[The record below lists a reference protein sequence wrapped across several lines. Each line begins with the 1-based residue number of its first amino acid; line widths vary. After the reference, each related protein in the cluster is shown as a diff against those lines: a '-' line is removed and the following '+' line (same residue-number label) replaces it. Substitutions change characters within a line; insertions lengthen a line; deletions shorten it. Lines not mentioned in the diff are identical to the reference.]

1 MSSAVLYLAIV
12 AVWGIVLVPMWL
24 RRDGDGI
31 GRLLHRRNEVLTSE
45 PLDDD
50 APHTRDDDVVMETAG
65 EAGLSGRSEL
75 HEGEPAFR
83 EPARRRVT
91 RGAVIARRRRRTLGL
106 TLLTLTAIVL
116 TSLHVTP
123 WWFVFPPMF
132 LLGGHLSLLRVAVR
146 MDQVRRAELRRA
158 AARAE
163 RLRLA
168 REEREEREAKEASE
182 AKEAAART
190 AEVIELPSLQ
200 EEVYDQ
206 YTDRR
211 AVGD

>member
-12 AVWGIVLVPMWL
+12 AVWGVVLVPMWL

-31 GRLLHRRNEVLTSE
+31 GRLLHRRGE
-45 PLDDD
+45 PLATDDLAYEEPD
-50 APHTRDDDVVMETAG
+50 AADESVPEADVPPSHQESAAPVA
-65 EAGLSGRSEL
+65 S
-75 HEGEPAFR
+75 GEPEA
-83 EPARRRVT
+83 PAVRRRRAT

-106 TLLTLTAIVL
+106 SLLTLTAIV
-116 TSLHVTP
+116 VTASHAAP
-123 WWFVFPPMF
+123 WWFTVPPAV
-132 LLGGHLSLLRVAVR
+132 LLAGHLSLLRVAVR
-146 MDQVRRAELRRA
+146 MDQARREEMRRRAA

-163 RLRLA
+163 AARRA
-168 REEREEREAKEASE
+168 REEQRAREVE
-182 AKEAAART
+182 AART
-190 AEVIELPSLQ
+190 AEVIELPAWAQ